1 MKLPFISISSLFTV
15 TVIGCN
21 SIPNSAIE
29 SVLSEGMKIT
39 ATTPSGKVVI
49 EGKKGFAR
57 AYSGDGWSMNST
69 LIPRPTRWYGS
80 LGLYD
85 PAGSSSKYGRLI
97 VDEGRQF
104 FSSESEALRYM
115 KALSGYFEKLI
126 YNNSGL
132 VIAYKVIDMKG
143 GEPTR
148 SLTIWQFYI
157 NGKRPTSMRGADDSN
172 IKIEGGV
179 IPETATPFPASIG
192 YERELAN
199 SEYND
204 SK

>member
-1 MKLPFISISSLFTV
+1 MKWLLSSGTILLSLAAIS
-15 TVIGCN
+15 CN
-21 SIPNSAIE
+21 SIPTSATE
-29 SVLSEGMKIT
+29 SVLSEGIKIT
-39 ATTPSGKVVI
+39 ASTPSGKVVI
-49 EGKKGFAR
+49 EGKKGFSR
-57 AYSGDGWSMNST
+57 SYSGDGWSINST

-115 KALSGYFEKLI
+115 KSLSGYFEKLT
-126 YNNSGL
+126 YNNNGL

-148 SLTIWQFYI
+148 SLTLWQFYI
-157 NGKRPTSMRGADDSN
+157 NSKRPASLRGAVDSN
-172 IKIEGGV
+172 IKIEGGS
-179 IPETATPFPASIG
+179 IPETVTPFPASIG
-192 YERELAN
+192 YERALADT
-199 SEYND
+199 EYNE